1 MNSKILIVLIS
12 FFVLISFNGVNALT
26 INGPSSMSL
35 CQCDTEAQTFSV
47 CADIT
52 GNYSVSVS
60 GLGAKWVEI
69 APSTLNINAGSC
81 KDFFVFVTPECY
93 AISGS
98 FPFTINVAGELDNES
113 KNVSLFVEQCHT
125 FNFNVTPEIN
135 NSNPCEKNTFN
146 ISIANTGKFT
156 DEFVLLQKGLGDSWV
171 SYPRESFVLGSGESL
186 NTSLFVE
193 SLCSTPSG
201 SYPFTL
207 TLSNTKTNASS
218 TRNLVQGINNFT
230 SLTNDLSTNISVC
243 SEEKTNF
250 DVLITNNS
258 NRDDEVEIIIEGENF
273 ISVDKKIL
281 YLAPQETKKVV
292 LSVNPVS
299 PQTTE
304 FIFSMKSNNYDSTFS
319 KNVNLVINDCYNVS
333 IERIGTQ
340 ENYCLGNVS
349 QKYLVTNNGTKNI
362 DVNISVTGVNVEPKK
377 VNILSGLSEEIVFS
391 FSEQE
396 GSKNIVVSAETNFSK
411 DTINYTLNFEN
422 CYGAELLVPEISVCS
437 TEKRIV
443 DIKLKNNGTQQQTFN
458 VSTNADWI
466 IVNNSEMSVEPNSEK
481 IVSLSLDVPQQ
492 IESEYLITAVS
503 DNSTL
508 TRTLQ
513 INALSEEFCY
523 SFEVI
528 KNNDVID
535 VNCCDGAIKEII
547 LKNTGNFVQD
557 FSIRKIAPEWVSF
570 SHTQVSLNPNEEKIV
585 YVYFAPPIG
594 TNGQLIGTIEIKNQ
608 KNLSKTFD
616 FNLNVFG
623 GSCGVGLN
631 ADLNVNGEIALTKIF
646 TRKEIDVEFNI
657 TNDSN
662 VGFNVVD

>member
-1 MNSKILIVLIS
+1 MNSKVLIILIS
-12 FFVLISFNGVNALT
+12 FFILFSFNSVNALT
-26 INGPSSMSL
+26 INGPSSITL
-35 CQCDTEAQTFSV
+35 CQCETEAQSFSV

-60 GLGAKWVEI
+60 GLGAKWVEL
-69 APSTLNINAGSC
+69 APLTLNINAGSC
-81 KDFFVFVTPECY
+81 KDLFVFVTPECY
-93 AISGS
+93 ANSGS

-113 KNVSLFVEQCHT
+113 KKVSLFVEQCHS
-125 FNFNVTPEIN
+125 FNFNVIPEIN

-156 DEFVLLQKGLGDSWV
+156 DEFVLLQKGLDDSWV

-201 SYPFTL
+201 NYPFTL

-218 TRNLVQGINNFT
+218 TKNLVQGINTFT
-230 SLTNDLSTNISVC
+230 SLTNDLNAYLSVC
-243 SEEKTNF
+243 SEEETNF
-250 DVLITNNS
+250 DVLITNTS
-258 NRDDEVEIIIEGENF
+258 NKDDEVEIIIEGEDF

-292 LSVNPVS
+292 LSINPIS
-299 PQTTE
+299 PQETE
-304 FIFSMKSNNYDSTFS
+304 FVFSLKSKNYDNVFS
-319 KNVNLVINDCYNVS
+319 KNVNVVINDCYNVS
-333 IERIGTQ
+333 IERIDVQ
-340 ENYCLGNVS
+340 EDYCLGNIS
-349 QKYLVTNNGTKNI
+349 QKYLVKNNGTKNI
-362 DVNISVTGVNVEPKK
+362 DVNVSITGVTAESKSVQ
-377 VNILSGLSEEIVFS
+377 ILSGLSEEVILNFL
-391 FSEQE
+391 EQK
-396 GSKNIVVSAETNFSK
+396 GSKNIIVSAEANFSK
-411 DTINYTLNFEN
+411 DIINYTLNFED
-422 CYGAELLVPEISVCS
+422 CYGAELLVPEISVCA

-443 DIKLKNNGTQQQTFN
+443 DVILKNNGTQQQTFN
-458 VSTNADWI
+458 VSTNSNWI
-466 IVNNSEMSVEPNSEK
+466 VVNNPEVNLEPNSEK

-492 IESEYLITAVS
+492 IESDYLIKAVS

-528 KNNDVID
+528 KNDDVID
-535 VNCCDGAIKEII
+535 VNCCDGEIREII

-570 SHTQVSLNPNEEKIV
+570 SHSQVSLNPNEEKII
-585 YVYFAPPIG
+585 YVYFSPPIG
-594 TNGQLIGTIEIKNQ
+594 TNGKLIGTIEITNQ

-623 GSCGVGLN
+623 GKCGVGLN
-631 ADLNVNGEIALTKIF
+631 ADLNVDGQIALTKIF
-646 TRKEIDVEFNI
+646 SRKEIDV
-657 TNDSN
+657 
-662 VGFNVVD
+662 